1 MDAFAFRF
9 HQSGQVEREGGCEEG
24 EGGTAALLHCR
35 SVRRGIACSL
45 ARPLEVPRNVNF
57 ESGPLKKKI
66 PKEEGELP
74 RRHYACHTQPEVE
87 RGLGGLFRTA
97 AD

>member
-1 MDAFAFRF
+1 MRLLSAFISQGKWSVREAAKR
-9 HQSGQVEREGGCEEG
+9 GREGLRHCC
-24 EGGTAALLHCR
+24 TAGR
-35 SVRRGIACSL
+35 FVRRGIACSL

-87 RGLGGLFRTA
+87 RGLGGLFRMA